1 MRSRSLIFVLACAVL
16 PAFWPSAAR
25 AEETGYAQF
34 TAGAQSQHG
43 LFTIWRKAGKIYL
56 ELAPDQLDRDYIET
70 VVPGTGLG
78 GNFVVWGNT
87 DHLPAMLVRFVRA
100 GDKVAIVWPNTS
112 FVAKSA
118 DARRAIE
125 RNFPQSVVGL
135 GDIASTDPKSG
146 AVIFDVSSLLGDVLD
161 LNTILGGSLGTSPG
175 TSYRLDPSRS
185 YFGAAKA
192 FPENILIEAD
202 QTWSTQTPHVAD
214 VAPDARNVQMRVEY
228 NFALPP
234 HDGDYVPRY
243 ADDRIGLYDD
253 IYLQFDNDRS
263 RERQLRYLI
272 RWNIRPSDPNKALS
286 PATHP
291 MVLYLSKTIPPR
303 YRPVIREAMLA
314 WNAAFERIGI
324 SNAIQVRD
332 QPDDPNWDA
341 DDIRYS
347 VIRWTTEA
355 RPSFGAD
362 SQTLYDP
369 RTGQEFRTGILVSAN
384 SATGAANDWKWYVD
398 PARFGRTG
406 DPVPEWFV
414 DQSIRAEIL
423 HETGHN
429 LGMQHNFI
437 GSEAYTA
444 RQLQDRSFTSKYG
457 ITSTVMEYA
466 PMNLW
471 PKPYGQ
477 GDYFQ
482 TVLGPYDYFTIRW
495 GYAPI
500 AGARTPEAELP
511 TLQRWAQ
518 AWSDPRYRYA
528 SDEDVAWRN
537 GHASDPRVNTGD
549 LTNDPLGWCTVQ
561 MKMDRALLRSIDRRL
576 PARGEAY
583 EAETQAFRATLDRY
597 LGCATLPAHFIG
609 GQFISRAHRGDPHAQ
624 APIVPVSRAEQ
635 KRAFDLMNRTLF
647 ADSAWQFDPRT
658 LSHLGYSEWAGYG
671 YVGWTGYG
679 NLPVWAYAPPERH
692 DFPVVEQI
700 GRSQMS
706 VLDEMLEPLVLQ
718 RIVENPLETTAP
730 TMSLRDLFSWLQ
742 DGIFGNLATPASTIR
757 RNLQTR
763 YAQRLIALTNAP
775 AAGTPPA
782 AQELA
787 RYELHDLVVRA
798 HRALPTRNLS
808 VEGRAHVES
817 LAHLVVTA
825 LK

>member
-1 MRSRSLIFVLACAVL
+1 MRSRLLFLVLAFAAAL
-16 PAFWPSAAR
+16 AAGPGAAR
-25 AEETGYAQF
+25 ADETPYAQF
-34 TAGAQSQHG
+34 TAGAQAQRG
-43 LFTIWRKAGKIYL
+43 LFTVLKKGGKVYL
-56 ELAPDQLDRDYIET
+56 ELSPDQMDRDYIET

-135 GDIASTDPKSG
+135 GDIATTDPKSG
-146 AVIFDVSSLLGDVLD
+146 SIVFDVSSLLGDVLD
-161 LNTILGGSLGTSPG
+161 LNTILAGSLRTNPG
-175 TSYRLDPSRS
+175 SSYHLDPSRS
-185 YFGAAKA
+185 YFGATKA

-202 QTWSTQTPHVAD
+202 QTWSTQAPHIAD

-234 HDGDYVPRY
+234 HDGDYIPRY

-253 IYLQFDNDRS
+253 VYLQFDNDRQ

-272 RWNIRPSDPNKALS
+272 RWNIRPSDPSKALS

-291 MVLYLSKTIPPR
+291 MVLYLSNTIPPR
-303 YRPVIREAMLA
+303 YRPVIRDAMLA

-324 SNAIQVRD
+324 SHAIEVRD
-332 QPDDPNWDA
+332 QPDDPSWDA

-355 RPSFGAD
+355 QPSFGAD

-384 SATGAANDWKWYVD
+384 SATSAANDWKLYVD
-398 PARFGRTG
+398 PVRFGRAG
-406 DPVPEWFV
+406 DRVPEWFI
-414 DQSIRAEIL
+414 DQSIRSEIL

-444 RQLQDRSFTSKYG
+444 RELQDKSFTSTHG

-482 TVLGPYDYFTIRW
+482 TVLGPYDYFTIKW

-500 AGARTPEAELP
+500 RGATTPEAELP

-537 GHASDPRVNTGD
+537 GHAADPRVNTGD
-549 LTNDPLGWCTVQ
+549 LTNDPLGWCKIQ
-561 MKMDRALLRSIDRRL
+561 MQMNRALLHSIDRRL
-576 PARGEAY
+576 PAHGEAY
-583 EAETQAFRATLDRY
+583 EAETQAFRATLGRY

-609 GQFISRAHRGDPHAQ
+609 GQFISRAHRGDPMAQ

-635 KRAFDLMNRTLF
+635 KRAFDLLDRMLF
-647 ADSAWQFDPRT
+647 ADSAWRFDPRT

-679 NLPVWAYAPPERH
+679 NLPVWAYAPPDRH
-692 DFPVVEQI
+692 DFPIVEQI

-706 VLDEMLEPLVLQ
+706 VIDEMFEPLVLQ
-718 RIVENPLETTAP
+718 RIVDNQLETTTP
-730 TMSLRDLFSWLQ
+730 TMSLHDLFAWLQ
-742 DGIFGNLATPASTIR
+742 SGIFADLGTASSTIR
-757 RNLQTR
+757 RNLQTH
-763 YAQRLIALTNAP
+763 YAQRLIALANAP
-775 AAGTPPA
+775 AAAAPPA

-787 RYELHDLVVRA
+787 RLELRDLAERA
-798 HRALPTRNLS
+798 HRALSTRG
-808 VEGRAHVES
+808 VTIDGRAHIES
-817 LAHLVVTA
+817 LAHLVAGA